1 MPSISTAIAIN
12 SLNESNLFEP
22 VSSVLATIYLPAP
35 HTIEYGLMLAGQEG
49 LEPPTCGFGDRCST
63 N

>member
-1 MPSISTAIAIN
+1 MW
-12 SLNESNLFEP
+12 EE
-22 VSSVLATIYLPAP
+22 VSSINKVDVSDSSKTSTY
-35 HTIEYGLMLAGQEG
+35 AGDEG